1 MLNQDD
7 YLKEMLAGYGID
19 INADMAEKFK
29 KYSELLLEWN
39 QKINLTAITDPKE
52 IVIKHF
58 VDSLL
63 LSSAIDIQDQTIVDI
78 GTGAGFPGIPL
89 KIARPKIKLTL
100 LDSLNKRLIFL
111 KEVINN
117 LTLDNVSI
125 IHARAEDGAREKN
138 LRENFSIA
146 TSRAVASL
154 PALLEYTLPYVKVG
168 GIFAA
173 MKGPNADEEVEASQN
188 ALDILGGELK
198 EIKKYVLPDGSM
210 RNIVIIKKVKKVP
223 SKYPRRGVKISKKP
237 L

>member
-1 MLNQDD
+1 MLNQSE
-7 YLKEMLAGYGID
+7 YLRSISREYGLD
-19 INADMAEKFK
+19 INEDMAKKFA

-39 QKINLTAITDPKE
+39 QKMNLTAITDPKE
-52 IVIKHF
+52 IIIKHF

-63 LSSAIDIQDQTIVDI
+63 LLSAVDIQDQSLIDI

-89 KIARPKIKLTL
+89 KIAKSEIKLTL

-111 KEVINN
+111 KEVIDN
-117 LTLDNVSI
+117 LALDDVDL
-125 IHARAEDGAREKN
+125 IHARAEDGAREER
-138 LRENFSIA
+138 LRESFDIA

-154 PALLEYTLPYVKVG
+154 PALLEYALPYVKVG
-168 GIFAA
+168 GIFVA
-173 MKGPNADEEVEASQN
+173 MKGPNADEEVEVSQN
-188 ALDILGGELK
+188 ALEILGGELM
-198 EIKKYVLPDGSM
+198 EIKKYVLPDGSV